1 MTSDEGA
8 GRRTRKKRQTRAA
21 LAAAALRLVAERG
34 LDQVTVEEISAAVD
48 VSPRTFFNYFATKDD
63 ALVGD
68 TEGDR
73 ERVLR
78 ALADVPVAVPALSA
92 IRLAL
97 AGVVDD
103 VEGDAASWLLR
114 MQVVM
119 RYPVLLARL
128 VSGNAATEQAMV
140 DALAARTG
148 HSPDDGYPALVVAVT
163 GAALRTAMVRW
174 ATGGG
179 SRPLA
184 ELLDEAFAAV
194 AAGLPDPRADRP
206 TDRPTTDR
214 PTTDRPGATAPGG
227 PHTPVRKRP

>member
-1 MTSDEGA
+1 MTIDEGL
-8 GRRTRKKRQTRAA
+8 GRRDRKKRQTRAA

-34 LDQVTVEEISAAVD
+34 LDQVTVEEISEAAD
-48 VSPRTFFNYFATKDD
+48 VSARTFFNYFATKDD
-63 ALVGD
+63 ALTGD

-78 ALADVPVAVPALSA
+78 ALDTVPAQVPALWA

-97 AGVVDD
+97 AGVIDE
-103 VEGDAASWLLR
+103 VEGDAALWLLR

-119 RYPVLLARL
+119 QHPVLLARL

-140 DALAARTG
+140 EALAARTG
-148 HSPDDGYPALVVAVT
+148 HSCDDGYPALVVAVT

-194 AAGLPDPRADRP
+194 AAGLPDPRTGGVVD
-206 TDRPTTDR
+206 PTTD
-214 PTTDRPGATAPGG
+214 PPGATASGG
-227 PHTPVRKRP
+227 QRTPVRKRP